1 MKKFA
6 LLIFQLFLLARLAA
20 AQQSENIKYFDT
32 KNRPITEKKFKE
44 RRATNQVLD
53 IVGDSTNHRKL
64 IEREENGQFADYAKL
79 VSALEKA
86 SGRKIDTEK
95 PLVIIYYPGKDKCN
109 ETISLSKSTS
119 YYRSLQKQSDAHI
132 IFVYKDFDSST
143 GNIPDKWIKDPEA
156 LVEKSFFKYHY
167 PCLSFVAI
175 SKTGK
180 YSSYFGEFPP
190 AFIEK
195 AVKAVQ

>member
-1 MKKFA
+1 MKTFA
-6 LLIFQLFLLARLAA
+6 LLLLQLLLFGRLTS

-32 KNRPITEKKFKE
+32 RNRPISEKKFNE
-44 RRATNQVLD
+44 RRATNAVLD
-53 IVGDSTNHRKL
+53 IVGDSANHRKL

-79 VSALEKA
+79 ISALEKA
-86 SGRKIDTEK
+86 SGKKIDAGK

-109 ETISLSKSTS
+109 ETISLSKFTS

-132 IFVYKDFDSST
+132 IFVYKDFGSST
-143 GNIPDKWIKDPEA
+143 GNNPAQWIKDPDA